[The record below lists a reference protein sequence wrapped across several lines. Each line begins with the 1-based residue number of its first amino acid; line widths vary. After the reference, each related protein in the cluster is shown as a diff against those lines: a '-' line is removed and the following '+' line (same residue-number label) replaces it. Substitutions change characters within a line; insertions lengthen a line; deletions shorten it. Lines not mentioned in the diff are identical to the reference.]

1 MKLSAKFLALFL
13 LVGSVGAPT
22 SQAED
27 AAPAPEALDALHR
40 FLHVDCEV
48 GEDEPALNDL
58 LRHAEAL
65 EPELGRL
72 LLDGPGGPLLD
83 EETAAL
89 ERAWERRA
97 AFLESNPRIGLDQD
111 TLGEVL
117 AVSRAEFVEQ
127 GIRRFDISCR
137 EKAVVGLAAIG
148 SSAARRTLNEA
159 MRAVSDEALLDLI
172 RSFLDERTE
181 RRDHPSLSRGQVS
194 RNGTRRAER
203 N

>member
-65 EPELGRL
+65 EP
-72 LLDGPGGPLLD
+72 
-83 EETAAL
+83 
-89 ERAWERRA
+89 
-97 AFLESNPRIGLDQD
+97 
-111 TLGEVL
+111 
-117 AVSRAEFVEQ
+117 VEPANRTRS
-127 GIRRFDISCR
+127 GH
-137 EKAVVGLAAIG
+137 
-148 SSAARRTLNEA
+148 ARRG
-159 MRAVSDEALLDLI
+159 
-172 RSFLDERTE
+172 
-181 RRDHPSLSRGQVS
+181 PRGLP
-194 RNGTRRAER
+194 R
-203 N
+203 